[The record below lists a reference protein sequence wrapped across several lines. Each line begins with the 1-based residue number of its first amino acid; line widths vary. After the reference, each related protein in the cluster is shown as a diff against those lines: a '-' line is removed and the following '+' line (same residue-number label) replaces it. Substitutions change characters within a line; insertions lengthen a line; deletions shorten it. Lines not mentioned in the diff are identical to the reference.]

1 MIGWDSFVAFFAA
14 LLGML
19 AHMYGGNLGL
29 AIITLSLITR
39 LALLPLSLRMARH
52 AYAQQKIMHRL
63 RDEIAKLRK
72 RYRSDPG
79 ELTEKLAELYRRNG
93 VKPIDA
99 RNLAGGAAQALVGAG
114 LYSAIRR
121 GLAEGHSFLW
131 ISDLAK
137 PNAFLVLLTG
147 AITFLASVIG
157 PQLSEQSRIMAAVL
171 PAVLTLLLAWRL
183 SSAVVLYWASSAAI
197 NGVQTLIPRRGN

>member
-1 MIGWDSFVAFFAA
+1 MIGWDSLVGFFAA

-29 AIITLSLITR
+29 AIVTLSLITR

-52 AYAQQKIMHRL
+52 AYAQQRIMHRL
-63 RDEIAKLRK
+63 RDEIASLRR

-79 ELTEKLAELYRRNG
+79 ALAEKLADIYRKNG
-93 VKPIDA
+93 VKPIDS

-121 GLAEGHSFLW
+121 GLAEGHRFLW
-131 ISDLAK
+131 IRDLSQ
-137 PNAFLVLLTG
+137 PNVPLVVLTG
-147 AITFLASVIG
+147 AITFVASVIS
-157 PQLSEQSRIMAAVL
+157 PQLSEQSRIVAAVL
-171 PAVLTLLLAWRL
+171 PALLTLILAWRL
-183 SSAVVLYWASSAAI
+183 SSAAVLYWASSAAI
-197 NGVQTLIPRRGN
+197 NGVQTLLVKRGN